1 MTLMTRI
8 HYLAQN
14 FPDTRW
20 GEHEIDYVLVV
31 KKDVDLD
38 INRRVELVGGLWHRT
53 VGQTRAHRHELER

>member
-14 FPDTRW
+14 FPDARW

-38 INRRVELVGGLWHRT
+38 INRRAEIRSLAIFGT
-53 VGQTRAHRHELER
+53 VWLDIAAPTVTK

>member
-38 INRRVELVGGLWHRT
+38 INRRGAKDCEAVFGTVRRT
-53 VGQTRAHRHELER
+53 PADRRE